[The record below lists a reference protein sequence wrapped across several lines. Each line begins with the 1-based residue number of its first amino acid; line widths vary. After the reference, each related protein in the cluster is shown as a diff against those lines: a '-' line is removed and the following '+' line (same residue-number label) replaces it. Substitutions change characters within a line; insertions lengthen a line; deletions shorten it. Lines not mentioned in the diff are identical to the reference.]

1 VGLVQVVLLL
11 LATVIGLPCFFFT
24 LLALL
29 DHFERRLTV
38 GAPVPLAATRPAQL
52 IQVVQEGIAAIEHV
66 FDGAGSAAS
75 SLDAQ
80 LDRESDSE
88 LIGAAVVE
96 LPPPFVPS
104 SAPAAATG

>member
-38 GAPVPLAATRPAQL
+38 GAPVPAAARPAQV
-52 IQVVQEGIAAIEHV
+52 IQVVPTEVIEHV
-66 FDGAGSAAS
+66 FDNAGS
-75 SLDAQ
+75 
-80 LDRESDSE
+80 EEDSE
-88 LIGAAVVE
+88 LIGADVVE
-96 LPPPFVPS
+96 LPSPFTPS